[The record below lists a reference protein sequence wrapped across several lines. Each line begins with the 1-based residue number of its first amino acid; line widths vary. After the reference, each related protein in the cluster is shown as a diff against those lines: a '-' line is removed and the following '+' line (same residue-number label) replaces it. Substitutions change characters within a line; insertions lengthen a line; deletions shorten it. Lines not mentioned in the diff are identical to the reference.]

1 MSQQGGYS
9 YEKELRKYTKN
20 KVMKSVIGNVSIS
33 YDIDCPHCDYN
44 IDDYYYREWWD
55 KNIFLEDGWSS
66 VHEVNCPKCN
76 KEFEV
81 NGFQQ

>member
-1 MSQQGGYS
+1 MKKNLY
-9 YEKELRKYTKN
+9 KYTKN

-33 YDIDCPHCDYN
+33 YDIDCPHCDHN
-44 IDDYYYREWWD
+44 IDYYQDKEWWD
-55 KNIFLEDGWSS
+55 ENIYLNEGWNI

-76 KEFEV
+76 KGFLV